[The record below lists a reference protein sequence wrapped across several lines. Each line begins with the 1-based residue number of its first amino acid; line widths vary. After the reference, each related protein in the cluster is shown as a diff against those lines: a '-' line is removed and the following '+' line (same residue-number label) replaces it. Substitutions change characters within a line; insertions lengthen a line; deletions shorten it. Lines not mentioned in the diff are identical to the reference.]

1 MFRYFNGCV
10 NHYLSLLGGGMVLF
24 SQLCVRK
31 IIYFLSLL
39 LIVFLAGCGDSANKV
54 VQAEA
59 KAKATFTENGI
70 YIKYQ
75 ADDRLNLV
83 NQQSHSL
90 VLVTYQLTDA
100 KGFNTFAGYKE
111 GLVKLLAG
119 ESFDKTVTAVSKQY
133 IEPGS
138 GGVITLDRAADTE
151 HVGIVAGYYDLS
163 PKKSSALLSITYDTS
178 RHGFLY
184 LKKSTTVNLMDITVM
199 LGKDAMRVEEDDES

>member
-1 MFRYFNGCV
+1 
-10 NHYLSLLGGGMVLF
+10 MVLF